1 MDITY
6 IAIALLIVA
15 ILLLPFILAEL
26 RKSKACQDD
35 EAFTEE
41 QLERYTALRYRYET
55 TEELYR

>member
-6 IAIALLIVA
+6 IAITLLVVA
-15 ILLLPFILAEL
+15 IILLPFILAALCKQEP
-26 RKSKACQDD
+26 CQDD

-41 QLERYTALRYRYET
+41 QLQRLTALRYRYHT